1 MSAVAAHLIVRGVVQ
16 GVGFRYFVYRQAA
29 LLGLTGWTR
38 NRPDGTVEIAA
49 EGSRAQLEGL
59 IKEVRVGPRSAR
71 VSDVQVDWREA
82 TGNYQTFDIRG

>member
-1 MSAVAAHLIVRGVVQ
+1 MSFVAAHLIVRGVVQ

-49 EGSRAQLEGL
+49 EGSRAQVEGL
-59 IKEVRVGPRSAR
+59 IKEVRVGPRNAH
-71 VSDVQVDWREA
+71 VSDVQIDWCEP
-82 TGNYQTFDIRG
+82 TGKYQTFDIRG